1 MTTTDA
7 EPNQQRAGRFGPFG
21 GQFVPETLMPALAQL
36 EAEWTAAKQDDEFQ
50 AELDSILRNYVGRP
64 TALTHAERLTDQ
76 LGGAQIY
83 LKREDL
89 AHTGAHKIN
98 NAVGQV
104 LLALRM
110 GKRRIIAET
119 GAGQHGVATATVCA
133 RYGLDCVVYAA
144 AVMPRVTPDEY
155 NFTKDRA
162 ILDVGLL
169 GAVAWLNEAAA
180 HMAAAGDGVICG
192 ISSIAGD
199 RGRRP
204 SPVYCTSKAALDT
217 YLEALRNRL
226 APKGV
231 GVVTIKPGYVDTAMT
246 AGMEGL
252 FWVITPEKA
261 AVSIVRA
268 IRRRRRQ
275 VYVPARW
282 GLVGFV
288 IRHIPSFIF
297 KRLDF

>member
-1 MTTTDA
+1 MSRSSNKRAIVIGASSGIGAAVAVQLSREGYAVALIARRA
-7 EPNQQRAGRFGPFG
+7 EQLQG
-21 GQFVPETLMPALAQL
+21 VL
-36 EAEWTAAKQDDEFQ
+36 EACHEASGEQEAVMHVHDVTDFDAVPTLFAK
-50 AELDSILRNYVGRP
+50 IV
-64 TALTHAERLTDQ
+64 DQ
-76 LGGAQIY
+76 LG
-83 LKREDL
+83 
-89 AHTGAHKIN
+89 
-98 NAVGQV
+98 
-104 LLALRM
+104 
-110 GKRRIIAET
+110 
-119 GAGQHGVATATVCA
+119 
-133 RYGLDCVVYAA
+133 GLDCVVYAA